1 MGPKRFIFLVILILA
16 SLISA
21 SSAGGQRRVFNKYA
35 VHVESM
41 MKDSAKK
48 VVHSKQAFVAHSRVL
63 KANTNDY
70 GNYDPSPSL
79 SKPPFKLIPN

>member
-1 MGPKRFIFLVILILA
+1 MGPKRFILLFVLILA
-16 SLISA
+16 SLISV
-21 SSAGGQRRVFNKYA
+21 SSAGGQRRFFNKYA

-41 MKDSAKK
+41 MKGSAKK
-48 VVHSKQAFVAHSRVL
+48 VVHREQAFVAHSRVL

-70 GNYDPSPSL
+70 ASYDPSPSL